1 MGRLQSAHFKMQE
14 KERRKGY
21 MQASNW
27 KFARSAT
34 LKRTTGLIA
43 HPKSSR
49 PTANAPSGACQP
61 PGSDSE
67 GKIQTS
73 ESSTSLPSAQ
83 FIS

>member
-1 MGRLQSAHFKMQE
+1 MGRLQSAHFKIQE
-14 KERRKGY
+14 KGKEKRLHEGLKLGE
-21 MQASNW
+21 
-27 KFARSAT
+27 RSAT

-49 PTANAPSGACQP
+49 PTVNAPSGACQP
-61 PGSDSE
+61 PSSDSE